1 MKKMGQLNNKSNT
14 EELEHFPFIEGE
26 LIDLC
31 PRSSKHTA
39 YYARWKN
46 DPIVR
51 KYFRN
56 MIPITLEDQKKRA
69 ESREQGLSDHISFDI
84 WHKKDGKPIGVIGLG
99 RINWVNG
106 WANAFIHIG
115 EKEYWG
121 KDIAT
126 EATTLL
132 LEYAFN
138 ELNMH
143 KIHGGAAVDNIG
155 SWSVAEKL
163 GFAFEGI
170 ERDDFYVDGKYVDS
184 KVYRITKEDWL
195 QRKREKK

>member
-1 MKKMGQLNNKSNT
+1 MGETNNKKST
-14 EELEHFPFIEGE
+14 EELNHFPFIEGE

-31 PRSSKHTA
+31 ARSSKHIA

-56 MIPITLEDQKKRA
+56 MIPITLEDQKKRF
-69 ESREQGLSDHISFDI
+69 ESRDQRLSDHISFDI
-84 WHKKDGKPIGVIGLG
+84 WHKKDKKPIGVNGLSH
-99 RINWVNG
+99 IKWVDG

-126 EATTLL
+126 EATELL

-138 ELNMH
+138 ELNLN
-143 KIHGGAAVDNIG
+143 KIHGSAAIDNKG

-163 GFAFEGI
+163 GFIFEGI
-170 ERDDFYVDGKYVDS
+170 ERDEFFVDGKYIDS
-184 KVYRITKEDWL
+184 KVYGLTKKDWL
-195 QRKREKK
+195 DRKREKK

>member
-1 MKKMGQLNNKSNT
+1 MGERTNNSIEN
-14 EELEHFPFIEGE
+14 LEHFPFIEGK

-31 PRSSKHTA
+31 PRSSKHVV

-56 MIPITLEDQKKRA
+56 MMPITLEDQKKRF
-69 ESREQGLSDHISFDI
+69 ESRDQRLSDHISFDI
-84 WHKKDGKPIGVIGLG
+84 WHKKDKKPIGVIGLG
-99 RINWVNG
+99 YINWVNG
-106 WANAFIHIG
+106 WANAYIHIG

-126 EATTLL
+126 EATELL
-132 LEYAFN
+132 LEYGFN
-138 ELNMH
+138 ELNLY
-143 KIHGGAAVDNIG
+143 KIHGSAAVDNIG

-163 GFAFEGI
+163 GFIFEGI
-170 ERDDFYVDGKYVDS
+170 ERDEFYVDGKYLDC
-184 KVYRITKEDWL
+184 KTYGLTKEDWL
-195 QRKREKK
+195 KKIK